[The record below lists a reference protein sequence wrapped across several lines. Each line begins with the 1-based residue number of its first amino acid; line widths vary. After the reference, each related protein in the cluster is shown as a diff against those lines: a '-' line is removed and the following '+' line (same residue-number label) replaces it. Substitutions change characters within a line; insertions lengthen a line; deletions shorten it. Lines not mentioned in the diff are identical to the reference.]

1 LALYIIGDGIEA
13 QGVTGS
19 GSEPETVSIFVA
31 SECDIDI
38 HLRNAMIL
46 NTYPKRLYFSC
57 LRSITRTLSCYDE
70 FRWIPE
76 HQDYSR
82 LKLRC
87 RQKFLQRGV
96 TKTLVVKGTIAL
108 VDLTGEIELLGKSP
122 MGFGSFSDVWK
133 GVWKDS
139 VERREKLVS
148 CIMFEY
154 TRLLMICLR

>member
-1 LALYIIGDGIEA
+1 MIGNDIGAQHTAGSDCESEA
-13 QGVTGS
+13 
-19 GSEPETVSIFVA
+19 VSILVG

-38 HLRNAMIL
+38 HLRNAMVL
-46 NTYPKRLYFSC
+46 NTYPKRLYFSS

-87 RQKFLQRGV
+87 RQKFLQQGV

-108 VDLTGEIELLGKSP
+108 VDLTGEIEFLGKSP

-133 GVWKDS
+133 GVWKDD
-139 VERREKLVS
+139 VEKCEKLVRYNK
-148 CIMFEY
+148 FEHAG
-154 TRLLMICLR
+154 TQ

>member
-1 LALYIIGDGIEA
+1 M
-13 QGVTGS
+13 
-19 GSEPETVSIFVA
+19 SIVVA

-46 NTYPKRLYFSC
+46 NTYPKRLYFSS

-96 TKTLVVKGTIAL
+96 TKTLVVKGTITL
-108 VDLTGEIELLGKSP
+108 VDLTGDIELLGKSP
-122 MGFGSFSDVWK
+122 VGFGSFSDVWK
-133 GVWKDS
+133 GVWKDN
-139 VERREKLVS
+139 VERREKMVS
-148 CIMFEY
+148 CTRFEY
-154 TRLLMICLR
+154 TRLLIIC